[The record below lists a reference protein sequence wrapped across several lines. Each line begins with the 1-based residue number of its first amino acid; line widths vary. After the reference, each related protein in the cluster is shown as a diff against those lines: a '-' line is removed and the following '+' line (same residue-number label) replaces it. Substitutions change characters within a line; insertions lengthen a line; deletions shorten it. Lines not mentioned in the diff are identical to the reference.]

1 MMRKTLYCGIAIPT
15 MKQKMSSPD
24 GKPVSFHNATIAKN
38 LRYYANAVLD
48 HVHRSKAL
56 EEWVKILRGEN
67 VPLERALGSFDLFV
81 LHDQYGDL
89 LEVQK
94 WSTRTEQKSY

>member
-1 MMRKTLYCGIAIPT
+1 

-24 GKPVSFHNATIAKN
+24 GKPVSFHNTTIAKN

-48 HVHRSKAL
+48 HVHRSQAL

-89 LEVQK
+89 LEVQT
-94 WSTRTEQKSY
+94 WNARTEQKSY